1 MKKAYYTVEATFVVS
16 ICVWLLFAFIY
27 GGFYIHD
34 RVILGS
40 ATNEMVSSRFQ
51 NGRKSVTEKWEKK
64 VKDELERQLFLMQ
77 IEDVKGDKG
86 LLHVKMQVRYR
97 LPISLTKI
105 RSIFS
110 GGSGAAT
117 FETVRE
123 LVKPVEYKWDYDL
136 LQHK

>member
-16 ICVWLLFAFIY
+16 ICVWLLFALIY

-40 ATNEMVSSRFQ
+40 VTNEMVSSRFQ

-64 VKDELERQLFLMQ
+64 VKNELERQLFLMQ
-77 IEDVKGDKG
+77 IEDVKGEKG
-86 LLHVKMQVRYR
+86 LLRVKMQVRYR

-136 LQHK
+136 LQDK

>member
-1 MKKAYYTVEATFVVS
+1 MK
-16 ICVWLLFAFIY
+16 
-27 GGFYIHD
+27 
-34 RVILGS
+34 
-40 ATNEMVSSRFQ
+40 N
-51 NGRKSVTEKWEKK
+51 
-64 VKDELERQLFLMQ
+64 ELERQLFLMQ
-77 IEDVKGDKG
+77 IEDVKGEKG
-86 LLHVKMQVRYR
+86 LLRVKMQVRYR

-136 LQHK
+136 LQDK

>member
-16 ICVWLLFAFIY
+16 ICVWLLFALIY

-40 ATNEMVSSRFQ
+40 VTNEMVSSRFQ

-64 VKDELERQLFLMQ
+64 VKNELERQLFLMQ
-77 IEDVKGDKG
+77 IEDVKGEKC
-86 LLHVKMQVRYR
+86 LLRVKMQVRYR

-136 LQHK
+136 LQDK